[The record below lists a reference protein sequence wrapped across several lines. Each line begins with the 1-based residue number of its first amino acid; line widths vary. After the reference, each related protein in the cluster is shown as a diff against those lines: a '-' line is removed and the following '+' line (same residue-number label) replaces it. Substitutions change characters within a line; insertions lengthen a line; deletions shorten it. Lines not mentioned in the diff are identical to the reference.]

1 MKLVQLILVALFV
14 TSGSLFAQKG
24 IQGHKIPG
32 RKYTKRPPA
41 AIAELPWQG
50 SYYGVTNCANCD
62 GIDMELTLKKG
73 NKYIFS
79 TKAVNTDEPAY
90 IQKGRFVWDGD
101 IVFLEK
107 ALLEMPYMFKVEAFQ
122 VKAIFDIY
130 GKLQGAD
137 WTGYTLK
144 MPYIISVEINTAN

>member
-1 MKLVQLILVALFV
+1 MKLVQLILVVLLV
-14 TSGSLFAQKG
+14 TSGSVFAQKG
-24 IQGHKIPG
+24 IQGQKISG

-41 AIAELPWQG
+41 SVADLSWQG

-73 NKYIFS
+73 NKYLFS

-130 GKLQGAD
+130 GELKGAD
-137 WTGYTLK
+137 WTGYTLT
-144 MPYIISVEINTAN
+144 MPHIIQIE